1 MLMLLGARVLTMEV
15 GTSKYEMRRG
25 GQERTC
31 GDGLEIL
38 V

>member
-1 MLMLLGARVLTMEV
+1 MLMLLGARVLTVEV
-15 GTSKYEMRRG
+15 GTSKCETG
-25 GQERTC
+25 GRQERTC